1 MPVSSRGGSKRIRI
15 GTSQDGRSDALSC
28 RRARRAGERDELA
41 QEDTIALLKGE
52 SEKANALEDTTSRM
66 EEMKKHE
73 RLTTR
78 CTSQESKIA
87 ILEKENKL
95 LNDGQQKGK
104 KQVDSTLVN
113 LKAKI
118 EHLEEE
124 MDKRRKQCQS

>member
-1 MPVSSRGGSKRIRI
+1 MGDQMHS
-15 GTSQDGRSDALSC
+15 L
-28 RRARRAGERDELA
+28 AGERDELA

-95 LNDGQQKGK
+95 LNDGQRKGE

-124 MDKRRKQCQS
+124 MDKRRNQCQS